1 MLIIDG
7 QGVITDG
14 QIRNAIAPSIE
25 HGPMTSVQGIIVHQT
40 GGATAQSALDSYRRS
55 SANGAHFLIDKDGTI
70 YQTASVYRQTWH
82 IGKLKSRCMMES
94 RCSPAERELNARFN
108 PTAENR
114 RENRKSVPDRF
125 PSNQDS
131 IGIELV
137 GEALPRDASVPD
149 AKKAFEPVTEE
160 QKRSLKWLVQELS
173 VSLNISTTEV
183 FRHPTVSRKNPTE
196 ASTAQWQ

>member
-1 MLIIDG
+1 MLLIDS
-7 QGVITDG
+7 QGVITDS
-14 QIRNAIAPSIE
+14 RVTNAISPSIE
-25 HGPMTSVQGIIVHQT
+25 HGTMASVQGIVVHQT
-40 GGATAQSALDSYRRS
+40 GGASAQSALDSYRRS
-55 SANGAHFLIDKDGTI
+55 GANGAHFLIDKDGSI

-94 RCSPAERELNARFN
+94 RCSPAEQRSNAHFN
-108 PTAENR
+108 PTKENQ
-114 RENRKSVPDRF
+114 REMKKSVPDRF

-137 GEALPRDASVPD
+137 GEALPSGASVPD
-149 AKKAFEPVTEE
+149 AKRTFEPVTEA
-160 QKRSLKWLVQELS
+160 QNKSLKWLVQELTT
-173 VSLNISTTEV
+173 SLGFSTTEV